1 MFLSCSL
8 WGKFGERQN
17 KPETHSINAP
27 VQLFRLLDDNSYQL
41 SSVRICSED
50 VLEIV
55 TTREEEA
62 YQPSFKI
69 NVFIAAFTTAQARLK
84 LYNALDTLKERVLY
98 MDTDSIIYH
107 SREGQEMLPTGRF
120 LGQFTNE
127 TPGDSIAEFVTG
139 GPKNYGYRTKKGKT
153 ECKVRG
159 FSLNYETKQRLNYE
173 TMKKNLLLELED
185 PLDKPRTM
193 TIPIPDYFERDQVQ
207 KKIKLTDWVKKYK
220 LVFDKRVLDPATKK
234 STPFGYVWMRGEV

>member
-1 MFLSCSL
+1 MFVLSYSL

-27 VQLFRLLDDNSYQL
+27 VQLFRLLDDHTYHL
-41 SSVRICSED
+41 SNVRICSED
-50 VLEIV
+50 VLEVV
-55 TTREEEA
+55 TTRDDDA

-84 LYNALDTLKERVLY
+84 LYEALDTLKERVLY
-98 MDTDSIIYH
+98 KDTDSIIYH
-107 SREGQEMLPTGRF
+107 TREGQEMVPMGWF

-127 TPGDSIAEFVTG
+127 TPGDSIVEFVTG
-139 GPKNYGYRTKKGKT
+139 GPKNYGYLTKKGKT

-173 TMKKNLLLELED
+173 TMKQ
-185 PLDKPRTM
+185 
-193 TIPIPDYFERDQVQ
+193 ICC
-207 KKIKLTDWVKKYK
+207 
-220 LVFDKRVLDPATKK
+220 
-234 STPFGYVWMRGEV
+234 

>member
-1 MFLSCSL
+1 MYFSL

-17 KPETHSINAP
+17 KPQTHSINAP
-27 VQLFRLLDDNSYQL
+27 IQLFRILDDNSYRL
-41 SSVRICSED
+41 SNVRICSDE
-50 VLEIV
+50 VLEVV
-55 TTREEEA
+55 TTMEDEA

-98 MDTDSIIYH
+98 LDTDSIIYH
-107 SREGQEMLPTGRF
+107 SREGQEMLSTGRF

-127 TPGDSIAEFVTG
+127 TPGDSIVEFVTG
-139 GPKNYGYRTKKGKT
+139 GPKNYGYLTQKGKT

-173 TMKKNLLLELED
+173 TMKKNLLLELDD
-185 PLDKPRTM
+185 PLDEPRKM
-193 TIPIPDYFERDQVQ
+193 VIPIPDYFERDQVQ
-207 KKIKLTDWVKKYK
+207 KKIKLTDRVKHYK
-220 LVFDKRVLDPATKK
+220 LVFDKRILDPATKK